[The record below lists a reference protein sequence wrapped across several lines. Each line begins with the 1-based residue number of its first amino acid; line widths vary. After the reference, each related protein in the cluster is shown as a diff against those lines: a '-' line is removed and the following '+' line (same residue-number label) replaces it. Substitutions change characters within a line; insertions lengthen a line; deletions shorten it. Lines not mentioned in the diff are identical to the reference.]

1 MQHFLKDINPNMCHF
16 RMTCTIILSYFWGFI
31 LDFRT
36 MVPGLS
42 KTSVLVLS
50 LGLFNRSRSRTVGPL
65 NIIRIPKSLFDFISA
80 PKWRLDPV
88 LCGREGFLIPLAA
101 PSSPLSRRD
110 PRVNPLWSGLV
121 GWHWIR
127 HIQMDRKGWICL
139 ITKVGYKRTL
149 SNWFGYLSLYQFL

>member
-1 MQHFLKDINPNMCHF
+1 MCHF

-80 PKWRLDPV
+80 PK
-88 LCGREGFLIPLAA
+88 
-101 PSSPLSRRD
+101 
-110 PRVNPLWSGLV
+110 
-121 GWHWIR
+121 
-127 HIQMDRKGWICL
+127 
-139 ITKVGYKRTL
+139 
-149 SNWFGYLSLYQFL
+149 